1 MLIEDK
7 ILFMKTAP
15 KAQGKADLPL
25 DRQELNETGS
35 LKVGSKKTCFY
46 CCTSR
51 LPCDA
56 RNRIFDEIPV
66 MKPPCLRRRVI
77 APGDKCS
84 R

>member
-51 LPCDA
+51 L
-56 RNRIFDEIPV
+56 FDEIPV